1 MNLLVNSRTVKRK
14 HVSKERWTASE
25 EIYPRLTSELHM
37 LV

>member
-1 MNLLVNSRTVKRK
+1 MNLLVNSRTVKK
-14 HVSKERWTASE
+14 NVSKEMWTAPE